1 MAAERGLT
9 PPDLTDAVRNAY
21 RDYRR
26 MQHVLRLD
34 NRKSRV
40 EPAAVAMRVAAVRE
54 LWQLV
59 LGEP

>member
-1 MAAERGLT
+1 
-9 PPDLTDAVRNAY
+9 
-21 RDYRR
+21 
-26 MQHVLRLD
+26 MQHALRLD

-40 EPAAVAMRVAAVRE
+40 EPAAVATRVAAVRE